1 MATIRVTGVQMA
13 VGATKGDNL
22 PKILDHIKNSDC
34 DILIFPEMSLTGYN
48 NEFSDTKTHE
58 AWQQIATACRQAY
71 VTAIIGTGA
80 RTDGHT
86 YIQSRIYGDQGNLVG
101 TQEKLIP
108 TEKDREWCRPGE
120 ELRVFNIGDLD
131 FGCLICN
138 DLWVTPGM
146 GPYPDH
152 RLSYQLGQKGAQ
164 VIFHSAN
171 SGCDPFYAEFHVAN
185 LKLRARENRR
195 HIVTVNAASFNGPIN
210 SPSGVVSPEGE
221 WLVRCNTQ
229 GEQTFTFE
237 IDPDTL

>member
-1 MATIRVTGVQMA
+1 MATIRVTGIQMA

-22 PKILDHIKNSDC
+22 PKILKHIKESDC
-34 DILIFPEMSLTGYN
+34 DILLFPEMSLTGYN
-48 NEFSDTKTHE
+48 NDFSDTKTQE
-58 AWQQIATACRQAY
+58 AWQQIATACRQSY

-80 RTDGHT
+80 RAEGHT
-86 YIQSRIYGDQGNLVG
+86 YIQSRIYTGEGNLLG

-108 TEKDREWCRPGE
+108 TEKDRAWCRPGE
-120 ELRVFNIGDLD
+120 ELRVFNRHDMD

-152 RLSYQLGQKGAQ
+152 RLSLQLRQKGAQ
-164 VIFHSAN
+164 VIFHSVN
-171 SGCDPFYAEFHVAN
+171 SGCDPFYSEFHTAN
-185 LKLRARENRR
+185 LKLRARECGR
-195 HIVTVNAASFNGPIN
+195 HIITTNAASANGPIN
-210 SPSGVVSPEGE
+210 SFSGVVSPDGE
-221 WLVRCNTQ
+221 WIVRCNPQ

>member
-22 PKILDHIKNSDC
+22 PKILEHIKNSDC
-34 DILIFPEMSLTGYN
+34 DILLFPEMSLTGYN
-48 NEFSDTKTHE
+48 NDFSDSKTQE
-58 AWQQIATACRQAY
+58 AWQQIATACRLAY
-71 VTAIIGTGA
+71 VTAIVGTGA
-80 RTDGHT
+80 RTDGHA
-86 YIQSRIYGDQGNLVG
+86 YIQSRIYDDQGELLG

-120 ELRVFNIGDLD
+120 ELRVFNNAGLD

-171 SGCDPFYAEFHVAN
+171 SGCDPFYAEFHAAN
-185 LKLRARENRR
+185 LKLRARESRR

-210 SPSGVVSPEGE
+210 SPSGVVSPDGE
-221 WLVRCNTQ
+221 WLVRCNPQ
-229 GEQTFTFE
+229 GEQAFTFE

>member
-1 MATIRVTGVQMA
+1 MASIRVTGIQMA
-13 VGATKGDNL
+13 VGATKGENL
-22 PKILDHIKNSDC
+22 PRILEHIKNSDC
-34 DILIFPEMSLTGYN
+34 DILLFPEMSLTGYN
-48 NEFSDTKTHE
+48 NDFSDTKTLE
-58 AWQQIATACRQAY
+58 AWQLIATACRQSY
-71 VTAIIGTGA
+71 VSAVIGTGA
-80 RTDGHT
+80 RTEGHT
-86 YIQSRIYGDQGNLVG
+86 YIQSRIYTDEGNLLG

-120 ELRVFNIGDLD
+120 ELRVFNYRDLD

-146 GPYPDH
+146 GPYPDR

-171 SGCDPFYAEFHVAN
+171 SGCDPFYADYHNAN
-185 LKLRARENRR
+185 LKLRARESKR
-195 HIVTVNAASFNGPIN
+195 HILTVNAASNNGPIN

-221 WLVRCNTQ
+221 WLVRCNPQ

-237 IDPDTL
+237 IDLDNI